1 MFLVTFLQIE
11 WRTQDCPHKKY
22 VICLVCF
29 NKCFAPVI
37 LNITPALC
45 CLFPV
50 DCIIEI
56 SSASLGRLGMGW
68 SSLYSPQRRQGGLA
82 FLSFQGGVRQ
92 GMRGIAHALNL
103 SIKMSQICQISL
115 LPLPTKDRPPP
126 RRHLTQAF

>member
-29 NKCFAPVI
+29 NKCSVPVTFKYNSCSV
-37 LNITPALC
+37 LTFLYC
-45 CLFPV
+45 T
-50 DCIIEI
+50 IEI
-56 SSASLGRLGMGW
+56 SSASRLGMGW
-68 SSLYSPQRRQGGLA
+68 SSVYSPQRRQGGLA

-115 LPLPTKDRPPP
+115 LPLPTKDQLRVAD
-126 RRHLTQAF
+126 T

>member
-1 MFLVTFLQIE
+1 MG
-11 WRTQDCPHKKY
+11 
-22 VICLVCF
+22 
-29 NKCFAPVI
+29 
-37 LNITPALC
+37 
-45 CLFPV
+45 
-50 DCIIEI
+50 
-56 SSASLGRLGMGW
+56 SLGMGW

>member
-1 MFLVTFLQIE
+1 MFLVTFWQIE
-11 WRTQDCPHKKY
+11 WRIQDCPHKKY
-22 VICLVCF
+22 VISASVLVL
-29 NKCFAPVI
+29 V
-37 LNITPALC
+37 LLC
-45 CLFPV
+45 VAFSY
-50 DCIIEI
+50 CIIEI
-56 SSASLGRLGMGW
+56 SSASRLGW

>member
-29 NKCFAPVI
+29 NKCSAPVI

-45 CLFPV
+45 CLSLLHKNIICIHGQIGDGLVLSVLPAAQAGGSRVPPV
-50 DCIIEI
+50 P
-56 SSASLGRLGMGW
+56 G
-68 SSLYSPQRRQGGLA
+68 QGA
-82 FLSFQGGVRQ
+82 ARYA
-92 GMRGIAHALNL
+92 RHCCNL

-115 LPLPTKDRPPP
+115 LPLPTKDQPTPSRT
-126 RRHLTQAF
+126 LNLSL